1 MSTSTHAP
9 DGATG
14 EGTTTAGPTSTGPT
28 SAGTTSTATTSTG
41 TTSAGDAATEPLGR
55 RFGALL
61 TVTGLAN
68 LGDGIVQ
75 MGAPLVA
82 LTLTRSPG
90 QISLLAAATWL
101 PWLLLGILGGVV
113 VDRTDRRTA
122 QVVALAARAVLL
134 GAGAALA
141 LTDRLSMP
149 VLVVLV
155 LVYGVTEVFAD
166 LAQTSLVPD
175 LVPRSRL
182 QAANG
187 RVIATQQVMNT
198 FVGSPLAG
206 GLLALGTAW
215 VLGVPAALAVAAVL
229 VLVRGIPGRYRA
241 ERTEPTRASADVRE
255 GVRYLVHHPVLRPFV
270 IGGGLMNMA
279 TTAYTAVFVLWVVG
293 PGSRMEVAPEI
304 YPLLTAALAVGAVA
318 GSLLT
323 ELLVA
328 RLPELRVMY
337 MCWLVVGP
345 LLIVPVVAPN
355 LPALAVVLFLVGATN
370 TIGNTISVSLR
381 QRVVPRALLGRTS
394 GAGRTIAYGLMPVG
408 ALLGGLVAE
417 QAGLATVFVGAAA
430 VCVLAAVYPAV
441 TVRRSTVAAA
451 EAAVAQPPVPAD
463 A

>member
-1 MSTSTHAP
+1 MSSSTHAP
-9 DGATG
+9 EHTTSEGTMDEGTARHRTTSEVTMD
-14 EGTTTAGPTSTGPT
+14 EGTT
-28 SAGTTSTATTSTG
+28 
-41 TTSAGDAATEPLGR
+41 AGDAVATEPLGR

-141 LTDRLSMP
+141 LTDNLSIP

-241 ERTEPTRASADVRE
+241 ERAEPTRASADVRE
-255 GVRYLVHHPVLRPFV
+255 GLRYLVHHPVLRPFV
-270 IGGGLMNMA
+270 IGGGVMNMA

-293 PGSRMEVAPEI
+293 PGSRMEVAPAI
-304 YPLLTAALAVGAVA
+304 YPLLTAALAVGAVV

-328 RLPELRVMY
+328 RLPELGVMY
-337 MCWLVVGP
+337 VCWLVVGP
-345 LLIVPVVAPN
+345 LLLVPVLAPT

-381 QRVVPRALLGRTS
+381 QRVVPRELLGRTS

-408 ALLGGLVAE
+408 ALLGGIVAE

-451 EAAVAQPPVPAD
+451 EAAVPQPPVPSD